1 MGGESFYRASDDY
14 KSDRCARGLISA
26 QESHSELNS

>member
-14 KSDRCARGLISA
+14 NLTGVREDSFPLMRVI
-26 QESHSELNS
+26 QN